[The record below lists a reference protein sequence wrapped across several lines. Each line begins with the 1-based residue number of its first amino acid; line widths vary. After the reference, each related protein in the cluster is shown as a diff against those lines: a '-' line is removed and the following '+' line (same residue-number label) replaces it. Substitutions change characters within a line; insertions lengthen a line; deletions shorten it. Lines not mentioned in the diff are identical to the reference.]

1 VPGSKKM
8 LNLLITF
15 KSGKQQVLEKVDYER
30 IREQLD
36 TKSRKGVIVDVEILP
51 DDLTGIRSV

>member
-1 VPGSKKM
+1 M

-36 TKSRKGVIVDVEILP
+36 TKSRKGIIVDVEILP
-51 DDLTGIRSV
+51 DDLTGIRDI